1 MLDSVLAQ
9 QSLAV
14 GQGWVNHP
22 GTASL
27 VLRAVLGAIAGA
39 LVGVCVAMIGAIVL
53 TLKHKPHV
61 RRQSVTRQVGRRR
74 KDSVAVISVP
84 TGEGISE

>member
-1 MLDSVLAQ
+1 MGPSVLAIALLGA
-9 QSLAV
+9 SLAV

-22 GTASL
+22 GTAVL

-53 TLKHKPHV
+53 AKREL
-61 RRQSVTRQVGRRR
+61 
-74 KDSVAVISVP
+74 
-84 TGEGISE
+84 